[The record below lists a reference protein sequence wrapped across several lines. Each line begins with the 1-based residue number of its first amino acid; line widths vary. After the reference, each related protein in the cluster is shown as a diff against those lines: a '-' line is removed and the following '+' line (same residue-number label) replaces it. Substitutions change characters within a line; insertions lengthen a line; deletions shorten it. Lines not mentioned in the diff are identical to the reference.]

1 MNKQE
6 MAEYTVTIFQ
16 DCEAYYKKHLEDFE
30 SVLAHVFAIEAINSP
45 MKTEFEVNSQSE
57 IFNKYCGL
65 IQYLWESGDEE
76 VRNVVDV
83 TILES
88 ISANK
93 LMWEAFGENISF
105 EFKKYINEELLTK
118 NIVMGHVD
126 RLKE

>member
-6 MAEYTVTIFQ
+6 MAEYIVAIFQ
-16 DCEAYYKKHLEDFE
+16 NCEAYYKEHLADFK
-30 SVLAHVFAIEAINSP
+30 SVLPHVFAIETINVP
-45 MKTEFEVNSQSE
+45 MKAEFEVNAQSE
-57 IFNKYCGL
+57 IFNKYCRL
-65 IQYLWESGDEE
+65 IQHLWKSGDEE
-76 VRNVVDV
+76 VRNAVDV

-88 ISANK
+88 ISDNI